1 MPSRRI
7 WPIFLVA
14 ALIISP
20 LARSQEQK
28 PKPQR
33 PTPQDIEKI
42 TAALPETA
50 LARPKQARKVLIYT
64 KATGFVHSSIPVGA
78 KTFDLMGQK
87 TGAFSTVI
95 SDDPEAFAAEHLKQF
110 DAVVLMSTTGSLFVP
125 KNANEGLLRDTSK
138 PLPPDLQHAK
148 ELRDSL
154 LAFVK
159 E

>member
-42 TAALPETA
+42 TAALPDTA
-50 LARPKQARKVLIYT
+50 PAKPKQPRKVLIYT

-78 KTFDLMGQK
+78 KTFELMGQK
-87 TGAFSTVI
+87 TGAFSTVV
-95 SDDPEAFAAEHLKQF
+95 SDDPESFDAANLKQF
-110 DAVVLMSTTGSLFVP
+110 DAILMMSTTGSLFVP
-125 KNANEGLLRDTSK
+125 KDAEKKEDLLYKNPTNG
-138 PLPPDLQHAK
+138 PIP
-148 ELRDSL
+148 
-154 LAFVK
+154 
-159 E
+159 